1 MNLLSPQERER
12 YLEFLSKELQGK
24 KLKNT
29 EIVVCPPFVH
39 IESFVKSVGKKVRI
53 GSQNIFWEEKGAY
66 TGETSP
72 VMLKNIKAQYA
83 IIGHSERRRYFGETN
98 ETINLKLKSALR
110 AGLTPIF
117 CVGETKEE
125 KGMDMTMDV
134 IVRQIQ
140 EGLKDISRVLI
151 EKIVIVYEPV
161 WAVGSDVIPT
171 SNEIMGAKLLIRKIL
186 TEKYGAKYVE
196 KIRVIYGGSVNAKW
210 AKQVCVDPE
219 MDGVL
224 VGRESLVPH
233 EFVKIASIIN
243 G

>member
-1 MNLLSPQERER
+1 
-12 YLEFLSKELQGK
+12 
-24 KLKNT
+24 
-29 EIVVCPPFVH
+29 
-39 IESFVKSVGKKVRI
+39 
-53 GSQNIFWEEKGAY
+53 
-66 TGETSP
+66 
-72 VMLKNIKAQYA
+72 
-83 IIGHSERRRYFGETN
+83 
-98 ETINLKLKSALR
+98 
-110 AGLTPIF
+110 
-117 CVGETKEE
+117 
-125 KGMDMTMDV
+125 MDMTMDV